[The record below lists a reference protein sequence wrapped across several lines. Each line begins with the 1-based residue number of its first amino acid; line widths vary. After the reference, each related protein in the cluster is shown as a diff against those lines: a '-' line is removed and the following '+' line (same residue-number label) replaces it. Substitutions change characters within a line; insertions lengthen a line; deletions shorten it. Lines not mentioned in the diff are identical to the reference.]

1 MVMLEDWRKTSNDK
15 LGGVLRFVAGFIFLM
30 AGLLKIT
37 VPSLA
42 AAFSGQ
48 LSAANIPF
56 PGLVEFS
63 FPVIETVL
71 GVLLLVGL
79 HARMSALVAAMS
91 MVVATYVH
99 VVIDDPTLFPLQPVE
114 PIGPL
119 VLIAVLLYTVIRGA
133 GAWSVD
139 LKEIVRRR

>member
-1 MVMLEDWRKTSNDK
+1 MAMLKNWRKTSNDR
-15 LGGVLRFVAGFIFLM
+15 LGGALRFVTGFVFLM
-30 AGLLKIT
+30 AGLLKLT

-48 LSAANIPF
+48 ISAADIPF
-56 PGLVEFS
+56 PVFVEYS
-63 FPVIETVL
+63 FPVVETVL
-71 GVLLLVGL
+71 GVMLLVGL
-79 HARMSALVAAMS
+79 HARISALIAAMS

-99 VVIDDPTLFPLQPVE
+99 VVIDDPGLFPLQPVE

-119 VLIAVLLYTVIRGA
+119 VLIIMLLYTVIRGA

-139 LKEIVRRR
+139 LKEFGRS